1 MIAQLPPAKMHI
13 PAPIRAPTFLS
24 RRRLFEQKLAD
35 LSNCTDLKQLK
46 QMHALIYKHSLHD
59 NLLVAPKLISALSL
73 CRRMALAVKVFDQIP
88 NPSSFQFN
96 VLIKAYIKNSEP
108 DRALEVFCRMQ
119 LSGVPPDNHTYQF
132 LLKACSDLKSVG
144 MIHALV
150 EKCGFYM
157 DPFLPNSMIDA
168 YSKCGP
174 EGIRA
179 AKKVFDVMG
188 ERDVVSYNSIITG
201 LVRGGQLVDARKVFD
216 EMPQRDAV
224 SWNAIL
230 DGYVKDG
237 DMAQA
242 FELFQKIPS
251 RNVVSWSTVI
261 FGFVKT
267 GDLEMAKALF
277 DRMPVKNLV
286 TWTIMI
292 SGYAEK
298 GLGKEAIRLYRQM
311 ERENFRPDD
320 GACISIL
327 SASAE
332 SGLLGLGKKV
342 YRSIMKNRPK
352 CGTVVSNA
360 LVDMYCKCG
369 SLDQAWRI
377 FNQIEKKDLISW
389 NAMIH
394 GLAIHGHGPKALQL
408 FNEMRIQGFEPDNV
422 TFVAVLSACS
432 RSGLI
437 ETGIRYFYRMESEY
451 RISPRI
457 EHYGCL
463 IDLLGRGGRL
473 DEAFRVLHE
482 MPFEPNVVI
491 WSSILAACRMH
502 NAARLA
508 EEVLGRIVKF
518 EPLINNDNYNLL
530 MSSLYASVGDW
541 SSVANVRVTMRER
554 VSGVSLIELDDRFH
568 KFKAMDRSHWISER
582 IYETVDGLNEHVRK
596 IGSVSARGVDDILWG
611 MPADHDVHEMKF
623 LGGLGSTGLPIG
635 IESGKKEQVL
645 NWLKVCHV
653 IYKRAE
659 LLKKQLVD

>member
-1 MIAQLPPAKMHI
+1 MIAQLPPAKMQI
-13 PAPIRAPTFLS
+13 PAPIRAPKFLS

-46 QMHALIYKHSLHD
+46 QMHALIYKHNLHE
-59 NLLVAPKLISALSL
+59 NLLVAPKLISSLSL
-73 CRRMALAVKVFDQIP
+73 CGQMALAVKVFDQIP
-88 NPSSFQFN
+88 NPNSYQFN
-96 VLIKAYIKNSEP
+96 FLIKAYIKNSEP
-108 DRALEVFCRMQ
+108 DRALEVFCRMR
-119 LSGVPPDNHTYQF
+119 LSGIPPDNHTYQF

-150 EKCGFYM
+150 EKCSLNM
-157 DPFLPNSMIDA
+157 APFVPNSMIDA

-174 EGIRA
+174 EGIQA

-201 LVRGGQLVDARKVFD
+201 L
-216 EMPQRDAV
+216 
-224 SWNAIL
+224 
-230 DGYVKDG
+230 DG
-237 DMAQA
+237 DMAKA

-251 RNVVSWSTVI
+251 RNVVSWSTII

-267 GDLEMAKALF
+267 GDLEMAKVLF
-277 DRMPVKNLV
+277 DGMPVKNAV

-298 GLGKEAIRLYRQM
+298 GLGKEAIGLYHQM

-342 YRSIMKNRPK
+342 HRSIMKNRPK

-408 FNEMRIQGFEPDNV
+408 FNEMRIQGLKPDNV
-422 TFVAVLSACS
+422 TFVGVLSACS

-437 ETGIRYFYRMESEY
+437 ETGISYFYSMESEY
-451 RISPRI
+451 RICPRI

-491 WSSILAACRMH
+491 WGSILAACRMH
-502 NAARLA
+502 NEARLS
-508 EEVLGRIVKF
+508 EEVLGLLVKF
-518 EPLINNDNYNLL
+518 EPQINYENYNLVL
-530 MSSLYASVGDW
+530 SSVFASVGDW
-541 SSVANVRVTMRER
+541 SSVANVRVMMRQR
-554 VSGVSLIELDDRFH
+554 VSGVSSIELDNRFH
-568 KFKAMDRSHWISER
+568 RFKAMDRSHRISDR
-582 IYETVDGLNEHVRK
+582 IYGTVDWLNEHIRK
-596 IGSVSARGVDDILWG
+596 IGCVPD
-611 MPADHDVHEMKF
+611 
-623 LGGLGSTGLPIG
+623 
-635 IESGKKEQVL
+635 
-645 NWLKVCHV
+645 
-653 IYKRAE
+653 
-659 LLKKQLVD
+659 LVV